1 VQTDPKSLLN
11 REPSSSAFASI
22 PVTVQIMLGTATL
35 PLAELM
41 RLTPDTDIILDQ
53 VAGEAVVV
61 IVNGTRVAKGELY
74 VLEGSGDRLGVR
86 ITELLGKAQP

>member
-1 VQTDPKSLLN
+1 
-11 REPSSSAFASI
+11 
-22 PVTVQIMLGTATL
+22 VQIMLGTATL